1 MKLTD
6 EQIDNIIKRHG
17 PSREDMDDSFDFG
30 RAIIKQCVR
39 EALSLAAEPE
49 PKTPWPAGPFT
60 VAHQGYDLY
69 RVESSGYQICDNTIK
84 TEAEAIALALTL
96 LPEYV
101 AMLRNDP
108 YNATTHRVLLAKW
121 DDAGFEM
128 PGDRPSTKET
138 T

>member
-39 EALSLAAEPE
+39 EALALAAEPE

-84 TEAEAIALALTL
+84 TEAEAIALALNM
-96 LPEYV
+96 LPQLAPLVREYASIDRRFRPLSAELV
-101 AMLRNDP
+101 ASGFDLGEGAD
-108 YNATTHRVLLAKW
+108 AK
-121 DDAGFEM
+121 
-128 PGDRPSTKET
+128 
-138 T
+138 